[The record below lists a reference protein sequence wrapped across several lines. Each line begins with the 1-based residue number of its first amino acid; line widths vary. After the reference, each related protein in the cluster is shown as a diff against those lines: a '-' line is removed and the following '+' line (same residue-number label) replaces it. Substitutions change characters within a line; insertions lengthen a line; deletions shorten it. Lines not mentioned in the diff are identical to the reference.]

1 MKVTL
6 FGLAGT
12 GTSSTGKAVADKL
25 GLEFLSTGNMF
36 RAQAKE
42 LGLTINELD
51 KLSLTD
57 PVYDK
62 MLDQKIADYGKNN
75 DNFIIESRMAWF
87 FVPDS
92 IKIKLHCDFDTRLAR
107 VASRDN
113 VSLDDARRLT
123 LEREDAI
130 FDRYARYYGV
140 TDCQADVN
148 FDLVIENT
156 NLPFSE
162 VVDRVID
169 FIGQQR

>member
-1 MKVTL
+1 MKITL

-92 IKIKLHCDFDTRLAR
+92 IKIKLTCDFDTRLAR

-113 VSLDDARRLT
+113 VSLDDARHLT

-130 FDRYARYYGV
+130 FDRYNRYYGV
-140 TDCQADVN
+140 ADCQKDDN
-148 FDLVIENT
+148 FDVVIDNT
-156 NLPFSE
+156 NLAFPE
-162 VVDRVID
+162 VVSQVID
-169 FIGQQR
+169 FVSKQG

>member
-1 MKVTL
+1 MKITL

-36 RAQAKE
+36 RAQAKD
-42 LGLTINELD
+42 LGLTVNELD
-51 KLSLTD
+51 QKCLTD

-92 IKIKLHCDFDTRLAR
+92 IKIKLTCDFDTRLGR
-107 VASRDN
+107 VANRDN
-113 VSLDDARRLT
+113 VSLYDARHLT

-140 TDCQADVN
+140 SDFQKDDN
-148 FDLVIENT
+148 FDVMIDNT
-156 NLPFSE
+156 NLAFAE
-162 VVDRVID
+162 VVGRVID
-169 FIGQQR
+169 FVSKQG